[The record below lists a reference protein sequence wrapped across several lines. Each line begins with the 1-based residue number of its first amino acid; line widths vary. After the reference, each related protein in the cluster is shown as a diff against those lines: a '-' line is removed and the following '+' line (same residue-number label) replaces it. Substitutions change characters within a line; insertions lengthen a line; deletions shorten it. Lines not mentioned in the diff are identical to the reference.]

1 MMKRWRSSHERE
13 GELLRHQ
20 INNPVCSENVQVTA
34 DRKIVKIAHS
44 QKAVSERPSAI
55 RQNRPIEI
63 TSKPANERPGR

>member
-34 DRKIVKIAHS
+34 DRKIVKMHTP
-44 QKAVSERPSAI
+44 KKLFPR
-55 RQNRPIEI
+55 
-63 TSKPANERPGR
+63 G

>member
-34 DRKIVKIAHS
+34 DRKIVS
-44 QKAVSERPSAI
+44 VRPF
-55 RQNRPIEI
+55 
-63 TSKPANERPGR
+63 